1 MEKGK
6 TKIVATIEA
15 RMTSSRLPGKV
26 LKEVLN
32 KPMLFY
38 LVQRLR
44 MVPSIDE
51 IVLATTINKTD
62 DVLIDFAKNEGIA
75 YFRGSEDDV
84 MSRVVGAGE
93 SAKAD
98 VIVEITAD
106 CPIIDP
112 AVVDQTIQLYLHNQ
126 CDYASNVVVRSYPIG
141 MDTQVFSL
149 DTLKRS
155 FSMTEDKLDREHV
168 TRHIRQNPDLFK
180 QVHLV
185 SSYLDYWPELAVT
198 LDEVSDYEL
207 IKKIIEYFYEKNPYF
222 SCADIVALIKEKESW
237 LEINRDVKR
246 KGLN

>member
-1 MEKGK
+1 MEKAK

-26 LKEVLN
+26 LKEVFN
-32 KPMLFY
+32 KPMLYY

-62 DVLIDFAKNEGIA
+62 DVLIDFAKIEGIS

-112 AVVDQTIQLYLHNQ
+112 AVVDQTIQLYLHNP
-126 CDYASNVVVRSYPIG
+126 CDYASNVIVRSYPIG

-149 DTLKRS
+149 DTLKKS

-237 LEINRDVKR
+237 LDINRDVKR

>member
-1 MEKGK
+1 MEKVK

-32 KPMLFY
+32 KPMLYY

-62 DVLIDFAKNEGIA
+62 DVLIDFAKNEGIS

-112 AVVDQTIQLYLHNQ
+112 AVVDQTIQLYLHNP

-149 DTLKRS
+149 DTLKKS
-155 FSMTEDKLDREHV
+155 FNMTEDKLDREHV